1 MNFSYFWSGCT
12 NYSEFEYF
20 SFSTDG
26 DVLCFIDFR
35 ADRMRQI
42 NEAFGIKPPF
52 ETDVIPKDLVSIYK
66 HWDKWCKTP
75 LTEESLPAGQKDG
88 LYVVHVSQT
97 RQSLKMYT

>member
-1 MNFSYFWSGCT
+1 MGKSMFVISIDEQFIKLLQLWSK
-12 NYSEFEYF
+12 FQI
-20 SFSTDG
+20 STDG

-66 HWDKWCKTP
+66 HRDKWYKHQVCDRIELSAIYNSYRTYP
-75 LTEESLPAGQKDG
+75 IDYT
-88 LYVVHVSQT
+88 
-97 RQSLKMYT
+97 MYM